1 MTDEKPVES
10 EEKIEKSEKLNCVP
24 QGRAFQLDK
33 LRALYKK
40 TNLTEEYVTYYF
52 TFRKEQ
58 NRARFFHFLFKGFPF
73 TLACQSAGLSPQAVI
88 DELAESVKKLS
99 TTNTKDIVTKRA
111 IPLDADLH
119 IIFAICYSMIVGD
132 LHAKYRQKIEEEKGN
147 GWQKWVWL
155 ISTLPSITDMAGL
168 KESTLSLG
176 NPGAVTIEDLAK
188 EEANLAGIYQVKKI
202 CN

>member
-1 MTDEKPVES
+1 MTDEKKQAES
-10 EEKIEKSEKLNCVP
+10 VKPEKQPIPNCVP

-52 TFRKEQ
+52 TVRKEQ

-99 TTNTKDIVTKRA
+99 TTNTKEIVTRRA

-132 LHAKYRQKIEEEKGN
+132 LHARYRQKIEEEKGN

-155 ISTLPSITDMAGL
+155 ISSLPSITDMAGL
-168 KESTLSLG
+168 KESTLNLG
-176 NPGAVTIEDLAK
+176 DPGSVTLEELAK
-188 EEANLAGIYQVKKI
+188 QESNLSGIYQVKKI
-202 CN
+202 S

>member
-1 MTDEKPVES
+1 MTSETDKGVDVKSDNKEKM
-10 EEKIEKSEKLNCVP
+10 NCVP
-24 QGRAFQLDK
+24 QGRTFQLAK

-52 TFRKEQ
+52 TVRKEQ

-73 TLACQSAGLSPQAVI
+73 TLACQSAGLSPQSVI

-99 TTNTKDIVTKRA
+99 ITNTKDIVTKRA

-119 IIFAICYSMIVGD
+119 IIFAICYSMVVGD

-155 ISTLPSITDMAGL
+155 ISSLPSISDMAGL

-176 NPGAVTIEDLAK
+176 NPGSVTIEQIA
-188 EEANLAGIYQVKKI
+188 EAESQLAGIYQVKKI
-202 CN
+202 G